1 MNYLKKIILFLTFF
15 LLSFNINSQTD
26 STICFPIQVVRGI
39 QKDLIKLRKENPDR
53 DILCF
58 IDYLQLIQG
67 GSEHKGNRTQEISE
81 ISRVLK
87 TTALEL
93 NLTIVALS
101 QLNRDVE
108 KRQDK
113 RPTMSDIRESGSIEQ
128 DADVIGFLYRDSYYS
143 GDTSGDD
150 IVEII
155 IAKQREGAVL

>member
-1 MNYLKKIILFLTFF
+1 M
-15 LLSFNINSQTD
+15 LSDKSG
-26 STICFPIQVVRGI
+26 VRVREI
-39 QKDLIKLRKENPDR
+39 KKDLTRLRKENPDR

-67 GSEHKGNRTQEISE
+67 GSEHRGNRTQEISE
-81 ISRVLK
+81 ISRILK

-128 DADVIGFLYRDSYYS
+128 DADVIGFLYRDAYYS
-143 GDTSGDD
+143 GDISND

-155 IAKQREGAVL
+155 IAKQREGATGTVEMLFEKEIGRFINLGQGVK